1 MHWNKLITISSVGA
15 GVPRESTLHTKLG
28 VDYISL
34 SLVIEV
40 KLTVLET
47 SKHCKKACSS
57 AHYTLSL
64 ATAVIYDHKLF
75 IASNG
80 HRHRN

>member
-1 MHWNKLITISSVGA
+1 MYWKRFITISSVGA
-15 GVPRESTLHTKLG
+15 GLPRESTL

-47 SKHCKKACSS
+47 SQHCKKACSS